1 MVVLIPKNNNPQCVT
16 DFKLINLSPIVLQ
29 RSCPIFLANRLAPEL
44 DNLISIN
51 QTTFIK
57 KGVSMI
63 ILSMSSKSL
72 MIFKGEKF
80 LHSSLNWISPKHL
93 TLSTGP
99 TSYM

>member
-1 MVVLIPKNNNPQCVT
+1 
-16 DFKLINLSPIVLQ
+16 
-29 RSCPIFLANRLAPEL
+29 L